1 MLAHFGHLDSTPIVS
16 RLSCCS
22 DGPIHAA
29 AGGALPPEPIEA
41 SDTVKRKESEQTF
54 GEQIPAARATIATV
68 RQLESQRERLQA
80 RLDALKT
87 QRERNVLGQFATPGP
102 LVAEIVESVQ
112 AMVGA
117 SNSTISF
124 MDPAFGTG
132 AFYSALLHVS
142 SPSSVGAARGYE
154 IDPHYG
160 RPAAALW
167 RTTGLRLELCD
178 FTVQRP
184 SSSDDLVDLLI
195 CNPPYVRHH
204 HIKREMKQR
213 LAADVER
220 LLRLRVSGLAGLYVY
235 FMLTS
240 HQWLKPNALSVW
252 LVPSEFLDVN
262 YGSVLKEYLLDRVDL
277 VRIHRFDP
285 AHVLFGDAMVSSAVV
300 WFWNRQPDSEVP
312 EFTFGG
318 SVAEP
323 SVRRRIDI
331 TTLRNERKWTRLPG
345 TATAAS
351 NAAPTKQRREPS
363 LRTDGEFRLADLF
376 AIKRG
381 IVTGANS
388 FFILDEVRAH
398 SVGVSS
404 RFLRPLLPSP
414 RHLQTDVVEA
424 TDNGVPDIAKPLYL
438 FDCRLSSRELRRAD
452 PGTAS
457 YVKRGEAAELHR
469 GYLASRRDPWYA
481 QEHRAP
487 APFLCTYMGRSVES
501 RAPFRVVLNHSD
513 AIATNVYLMLYPRAP
528 LRDMAACPAG
538 RRAVW
543 QALRQTVEM
552 QWSGSG
558 RVYGGGLHKVE
569 PRELGRMPAGW
580 LIDAHP
586 ELCHELVRQ
595 PMLL

>member
-1 MLAHFGHLDSTPIVS
+1 M
-16 RLSCCS
+16 
-22 DGPIHAA
+22 
-29 AGGALPPEPIEA
+29 
-41 SDTVKRKESEQTF
+41 KE
-54 GEQIPAARATIATV
+54 
-68 RQLESQRERLQA
+68 LESQRERLQD

-102 LVAEIVESVQ
+102 LAAEIVES
-112 AMVGA
+112 AWTIVGA
-117 SNSTISF
+117 PNRKTSF

-142 SPSSVGAARGYE
+142 SPSSVGTARGYE
-154 IDPHYG
+154 VDPHYG
-160 RPAAALW
+160 GPAAALW
-167 RTTGLRLELCD
+167 RTTGLRLDLCD

-220 LLRLRVSGLAGLYVY
+220 LLRLRVSGLAGFYVY

-300 WFWNRQPDSEVP
+300 WFWNRHPAIEMP

-318 SVAEP
+318 SIARP
-323 SVRRRIDI
+323 SVRQRAERAR
-331 TTLRNERKWTRLPG
+331 LRTERKWTRLPAA
-345 TATAAS
+345 ATVAS
-351 NAAPTKQRREPS
+351 AGAPTVRSRRQGIHADSEV
-363 LRTDGEFRLADLF
+363 TLADLF
-376 AIKRG
+376 EIKRG
-381 IVTGANS
+381 VVTGANN
-388 FFILDEVRAH
+388 FFILDEARAQ
-398 SVGVSS
+398 SVGVSPC
-404 RFLRPLLPSP
+404 FLRPLLPSP
-414 RHLQTDVVEA
+414 RHLKTDVVESD
-424 TDNGVPDIAKPLYL
+424 DNGVPNIAKPLYL
-438 FDCRLSSRELRRAD
+438 FDCRLPSEELRRAD
-452 PGTAS
+452 PSTAS
-457 YVKRGEAAELHR
+457 YVGSGEAAEFHM

-481 QEHRAP
+481 QEHREP
-487 APFLCTYMGRSVES
+487 APFLCTYMGRSVEG
-501 RAPFRVVLNHSD
+501 RTPFRVVLNHSE

-528 LRDMAACPAG
+528 LRDMANCPAG

-543 QALRQTVEM
+543 QALRRTVEM

-569 PRELGRMPAGW
+569 PRELGRISADW
-580 LIDAHP
+580 LLNAHS
-586 ELCHELVRQ
+586 ELRRGLVRQ
-595 PMLL
+595 PTLL